1 MEINLIWGQDK
12 NGGIGKNNTLPW
24 HIPEDLKNFK
34 KLTINSPIIM
44 GRKTWES
51 LTIKP
56 LPNRRNIVLSTS
68 IIKNVEY
75 YDTIE
80 KCMEKLKNDGIKK
93 IFIIGGAQIYNLFF
107 QYADKLH
114 VTLINENI
122 DGIDIW
128 FPIPMSKIKHN
139 FEKKEE
145 INLTKIATYTKWIKK
160 KIL

>member
-34 KLTINSPIIM
+34 KLTMNSPIIM
-44 GRKTWES
+44 GRKTWKS

-56 LPNRRNIVLSTS
+56 LPNRRNIVLSSS

-80 KCMEKLKNDGIKK
+80 KCMKKLRNDGVKK
-93 IFIIGGAQIYNLFF
+93 IFIIGGAQIYDIFF

-128 FPIPMSKIKHN
+128 FPISMSKIKRN